1 MKLLHKQNL
10 LGGLAL
16 GAIFIASAITVL
28 AQAWYVRL
36 PLLVVALLGTANL
49 FYMVGK
55 LMALNEVSAG
65 INSQVAE
72 FIKELK
78 AAELEFSLEQGET
91 STKDLPKA

>member
-1 MKLLHKQNL
+1 
-10 LGGLAL
+10 
-16 GAIFIASAITVL
+16 
-28 AQAWYVRL
+28 
-36 PLLVVALLGTANL
+36 
-49 FYMVGK
+49 MVGK